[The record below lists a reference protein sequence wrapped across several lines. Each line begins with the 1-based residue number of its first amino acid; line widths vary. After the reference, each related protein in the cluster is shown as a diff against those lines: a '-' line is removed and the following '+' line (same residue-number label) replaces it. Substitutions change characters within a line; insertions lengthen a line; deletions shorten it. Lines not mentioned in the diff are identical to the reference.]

1 MPTYSLQNL
10 GFLDQVEFLPAR
22 AKNPSLHYIL
32 PGSNAAVLQIFLII
46 LISTFTCISGFQD
59 APSSSHVGVKAD
71 DAKLQTHQGSGQ
83 TAQLPG
89 VDILEGSEDEKT
101 WEYPDFRHCKC
112 GFSTE
117 DDFAYLFQLICLSRD
132 LPSRDSAK
140 IASAN
145 EVRNS
150 AETEGI
156 VQKLSSSSCLSKE
169 ADFANGGSQ
178 QPLPPSDHEE
188 ACANEE
194 PIVALDEPKGDSVN
208 ITDATEVATGNNA
221 SQILISNLSN
231 IVVRQEPGGG
241 PYNYASAVKGA
252 KILASSKEAKGASN
266 ILNGDKDK
274 YLHIPCSASNKYVIL
289 ELSEETLV
297 FTVAIANHEFYS
309 SNLRVFELWGS
320 LVYPTD
326 NWTNLGTFEAENV
339 RTLQTFQLNEPQWV
353 RYLKL
358 VIVSHFGSDFYCT
371 ISVLEVHG
379 VDAIERMLE
388 DWIAED
394 RSTQGTLID
403 SSPQEERMQK
413 NERNKNLSTSEMARE
428 AAPAKSELI
437 QVNTSKDSLTEN
449 VKGPSDSKGGSDLK
463 EELDEKRKKAQEVYD
478 RDLADIYRRLNAQVS
493 ELEELKSRFHR
504 MESRWV
510 HEKLILENNLRSQ
523 VTTLDKNMELYRTH
537 LKNMENKEIVALA
550 IALLAI
556 LTSIALQISIL
567 CVPLLKISTKKSRRV
582 SNYGSCRKIVW
593 FVPLGNTKDAGRSG
607 VPQNCE
613 NIRGPF
619 FDAECKVQ
627 PFNCGK
633 LVSCSM
639 ISCSGPGRLPRHHFG
654 DSIRAR
660 SPHFFCKGR
669 RFKGDTRRAMENQGR
684 TAEEELQQFKDQL
697 ANVQQLLALP
707 EVQKGPKRSQ
717 GKPRARR
724 RNSSRN

>member
-1 MPTYSLQNL
+1 MPIYSLQNL
-10 GFLDQVEFLPAR
+10 GFLDQVDFGPAR
-22 AKNPSLHYIL
+22 AKNPSLHYFL

-46 LISTFTCISGFQD
+46 LISTFTCISGFQ
-59 APSSSHVGVKAD
+59 GVKAD
-71 DAKLQTHQGSGQ
+71 DAKLQTEQGSGQ
-83 TAQLPG
+83 TAQLH
-89 VDILEGSEDEKT
+89 EKT
-101 WEYPDFRHCKC
+101 WEYPYSRHSKCK
-112 GFSTE
+112 FSTE
-117 DDFAYLFQLICLSRD
+117 DDFAYVFQLICLSRD
-132 LPSRDSAK
+132 LLSRDSAK
-140 IASAN
+140 IASVD

-156 VQKLSSSSCLSKE
+156 LQKLSSSPCLSKE

-194 PIVALDEPKGDSVN
+194 PIVALDERKGDSIN
-208 ITDATEVATGNNA
+208 ITDATEVATGSNA
-221 SQILISNLSN
+221 SQILISKLSN

-274 YLHIPCSASNKYVIL
+274 YLHIPCSASNKFVIL

-326 NWTNLGTFEAENV
+326 NWTNLGTFEAEKI

-371 ISVLEVHG
+371 ISVLEVYG
-379 VDAIERMLE
+379 VDAIERLLE

-394 RSTQGTLID
+394 RSTQGTLTG
-403 SSPQEERMQK
+403 SSPQEERIQK
-413 NERNKNLSTSEMARE
+413 NERNQNLSTSEMARE

-437 QVNTSKDSLTEN
+437 QVNTSKDPLAEN
-449 VKGPSDSKGGSDLK
+449 VKGPSDSKRGSDLK
-463 EELDEKRKKAQEVYD
+463 EVNKVDTLQVAHYQASRPAPDAVLKLLMQKVRSLEQTQPSLFQSIQELDENWKKAQEVYD
-478 RDLADIYRRLNAQVS
+478 KDLADIYCRLNAQVS
-493 ELEELKSRFHR
+493 ELEEPKARFHR

-537 LKNMENKEIVALA
+537 LKNMENKEIIALA
-550 IALLAI
+550 IVLLAT
-556 LTSIALQISIL
+556 LTSIAMQISIL

-582 SNYGSCRKIVW
+582 SNHGSCRKIVCYCQ
-593 FVPLGNTKDAGRSG
+593 FQLGAAFDREGNAKAEFLKTVKIYVAHILTWSARLNLSA
-607 VPQNCE
+607 VE
-613 NIRGPF
+613 NLSRKQEQMVCGSYKSEKVAIREF
-619 FDAECKVQ
+619 KH
-627 PFNCGK
+627 
-633 LVSCSM
+633 
-639 ISCSGPGRLPRHHFG
+639 PGRG
-654 DSIRAR
+654 T
-660 SPHFFCKGR
+660 K
-669 RFKGDTRRAMENQGR
+669 
-684 TAEEELQQFKDQL
+684 TADATQ
-697 ANVQQLLALP
+697 VC
-707 EVQKGPKRSQ
+707 
-717 GKPRARR
+717 
-724 RNSSRN
+724 SSRLGVLKE